1 MEPTMLSFSRPFA
14 RLAATLILLS
24 SLCTPA
30 WAQYIDEA
38 AFHRYS
44 AQSDAAFDEANAEL
58 DKAIATKERVYMVR
72 ACTLLIKAANL
83 KELARND
90 APYEYLNAVNTDL
103 TNARILTNDI
113 CKTANGTTPFTRTD
127 ARTDAA
133 FDAEKRDLQKGVS
146 WSLGMY
152 RMASDQWDEGNRAAA
167 CSTIRVAADELAR
180 ITSAMRANPELEG
193 AFGNPAQVYHNAQV
207 VADDRDNTFC
217 NKAAATGAQRNSL
230 EQDAL
235 QGQTKGEEAKRLYEA
250 GDFPGSCAAAR
261 LSVDAYARLISAL
274 RSDPALRSAFN
285 DPEAVFENAKVIADY
300 RDRFYCAEP
309 G

>member
-1 MEPTMLSFSRPFA
+1 
-14 RLAATLILLS
+14 
-24 SLCTPA
+24 
-30 WAQYIDEA
+30 
-38 AFHRYS
+38 
-44 AQSDAAFDEANAEL
+44 L
-58 DKAIATKERVYMVR
+58 DKAAATNERVYVVR

-90 APYEYLNAVNTDL
+90 APSEYLNAVNTDL

-113 CKTANGTTPFTRTD
+113 CKIANGSTPFPRTD

-133 FDAEKRDLQKGVS
+133 INAQKRDLQKGVT
-146 WSLGMY
+146 WALGMY
-152 RMASDQWDEGNRAAA
+152 QMATSQWEEGNQAAA
-167 CSTIRVAADELAR
+167 CSTVGAAADELAR

-193 AFGNPAQVYHNAQV
+193 AFGNPAQIYHNAKIV
-207 VADDRDNTFC
+207 VETRDETFC
-217 NKAAATGAQRNSL
+217 NKVTGAQRNSL

-235 QGQTKGEEAKRLYEA
+235 QGETKGKEAKRLYEA

-261 LSVDAYARLISAL
+261 LAVDAYARMTSAL
-274 RSDPALRSAFN
+274 RSDPTLRSAFN
-285 DPEAVFENAKVIADY
+285 DPDAVFENAKVIADY